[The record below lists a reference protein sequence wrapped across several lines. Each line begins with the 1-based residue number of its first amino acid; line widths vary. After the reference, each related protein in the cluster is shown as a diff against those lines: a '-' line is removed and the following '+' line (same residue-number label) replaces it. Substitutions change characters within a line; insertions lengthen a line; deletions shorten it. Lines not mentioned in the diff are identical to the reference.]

1 MTSEV
6 VKNGNPPPLPPQEP
20 PRQHGVRGVY
30 YGGEWMDIEECA
42 KHCDPNIVNPQ
53 LNDCDTCISPCPRSR
68 TRHTSAKQYV
78 PSMNGQPSFEVYDI
92 VIIGAGCIGATIA
105 RTLCQYEDLS
115 MLWVEAADDVSQGA
129 TKGNS
134 GIVHAGYDD
143 TPGSVR
149 SQHCWKGNQMFAQ
162 LDQELHFGYQKNGS
176 LVLATN
182 DDEVKELHQLHQR
195 GLQNGVQNL
204 QVITDRTKLRQM
216 EPYIADNVIGALYA
230 PDAGNVIPYEFAI
243 ALAENAVD
251 NGVELRIRTKVT
263 SIEQPPPPQTTTIR
277 TKYPFTVHV
286 EYWEPTA
293 YVASISK
300 QKVGTN
306 IRQGLS
312 FIASASIALSIV
324 RVFAWHTGVVAG
336 HLYNNQILNDMRF
349 VVPCIV
355 FVITALL
362 ALVPNPL
369 TITSKPVSKSTPL
382 TTLVEQA
389 GGPVGG
395 GSTVT
400 TKSNGTVQHSTIV
413 PVEDMFVGGS
423 GSSNTWNGRTVKDPV
438 VTSITQ
444 KFPNGDNVE
453 SNSHGEPLKPRSN
466 HIRCSYVINCAGGA
480 SDQIAAM
487 IGDTSFHIKPRL
499 GDYILLNRNQVSF
512 FFCRSC
518 ALYFCCF
525 VYCFKKYLLTHCSN

>member
-1 MTSEV
+1 MSSKV
-6 VKNGNPPPLPPQEP
+6 NPPPPPQDELEP

-30 YGGEWMDIEECA
+30 YGGEWLDIEECA
-42 KHCDPNIVNPQ
+42 KHCDPNTVNPQ
-53 LNDCDTCISPCPRSR
+53 LNDCDTCLNPCPRSR
-68 TRHTSAKQYV
+68 TRHSSAKQYV
-78 PSMNGQPSFEVYDI
+78 PSMNGQPSYEIYDI

-105 RTLCQYEDLS
+105 RTLCQYQDLS
-115 MLWVEAADDVSQGA
+115 ILWVEAADDVSQGA

-149 SQHCWKGNQMFAQ
+149 SQHCWNGNQMFAQ
-162 LDQELHFGYQKNGS
+162 LDKELHFGYQKNGS

-182 DDEVKELHQLHQR
+182 ETEIKELHNLYQR
-195 GLQNGVQNL
+195 GLQNGVQHL
-204 QVITDRTKLRQM
+204 QVITDVTKLRQM
-216 EPYIADNVIGALYA
+216 EPHIAPNVVGALYA

-263 SIEQPPPPQTTTIR
+263 HIEQAAASESR
-277 TKYPFTVHV
+277 TNNPKYPFMVQV
-286 EYWEPTA
+286 EYWEPA
-293 YVASISK
+293 EYVAAISK
-300 QKVGTN
+300 QAVGSQ

-312 FIASASIALSIV
+312 FMAFVSITLSIV
-324 RVFAWHTGVVAG
+324 RLFAWHSGVVSG
-336 HLYNNQILNDMRF
+336 HLHYNNQILSDSRF
-349 VVPCIV
+349 VGPCIM

-362 ALVPNPL
+362 ALIPNPL
-369 TITSKPVSKSTPL
+369 TTTAPAVSKSTPL
-382 TTLVEQA
+382 TTLVNQA

-395 GSTVT
+395 GINSNSSTSKT
-400 TKSNGTVQHSTIV
+400 TGTVQHSTIV

-423 GSSNTWNGRTVKDPV
+423 GSSNTWYGRTVKDPL
-438 VTSITQ
+438 VTSITH
-444 KFPNGDNVE
+444 KYNNDNS
-453 SNSHGEPLKPRSN
+453 SNNDAMTEPLKSRSN

-499 GDYILLNRNQVSF
+499 GDYILLNRNQVCF
-512 FFCRSC
+512 FFVCLFAC
-518 ALYFCCF
+518 
-525 VYCFKKYLLTHCSN
+525 VYSNCKHR